1 MLFASILFYLCTC
14 KLQVN
19 IRDFLFLS
27 IMILVTG
34 ATGGLGHQ
42 TIDFLLT
49 TTPPSEIVAMVRDI
63 SKATDLIKRGV
74 DVRQA
79 DYLDYP
85 SLVEAFRGVDK
96 VLLVS
101 AVAFTDRVRQHQ
113 NVIDAAKETGV
124 KHIFYTSIQRSTDFV
139 MPQVTESDLATEAY
153 LKASGLV
160 YTILKNGYYF
170 EGLGYLIG
178 NQVPDAQILFP
189 AGEGKIAFVSR
200 TELAAAT
207 AALLTNEG
215 HENQEYTLSGSE
227 AYSFH
232 DIARELSTLA
242 GRDITYETTEVASY
256 VARQVAAGLPEVVA
270 SFLAQWGQA
279 AKHGM
284 LAGTHHTVEHLLGR
298 KPTSLRE
305 FLKTTYFPGT

>member
-1 MLFASILFYLCTC
+1 MQKASKYKPFYSF
-14 KLQVN
+14 N
-19 IRDFLFLS
+19 
-27 IMILVTG
+27 MILVTG

-49 TTPPSEIVAMVRDI
+49 TTPAAEIAALVRDA
-63 SKATDLIKRGV
+63 SKATDLVRQGV

-85 SLVEAFRGVDK
+85 SLVQAFQGVDK

-101 AVAFTDRVRQHQ
+101 AVAFTDRVRQHR
-113 NVIDAAKETGV
+113 NVIDAAKEAGV
-124 KHIFYTSIQRSTDFV
+124 KHLFYTSIQRSTNFV
-139 MPQVTESDLATEAY
+139 LQEVTESDLATEAY

-160 YTILKNGYYF
+160 YTILKNGFYF

-178 NQVPDAQILFP
+178 SEVPNTEIRFT
-189 AGEGKIAFVSR
+189 AGEGKIAFIKR

-207 AALLTNEG
+207 AALLTSEG
-215 HENQEYTLSGSE
+215 HDYQEYTLTGSE

-232 DIARELSTLA
+232 DIAQEFSALA
-242 GRDITYETTEVASY
+242 GRSITYQNIELEPY
-256 VARQVAAGLPEVVA
+256 VAQKVAAGFPEVVA
-270 SFLAQWGQA
+270 NFFAQWGGATQ
-279 AKHGM
+279 HGM
-284 LAGTHHTVEHLLGR
+284 LAGTDNTVELLLGR

-305 FLKTTYFPGT
+305 YLKTTYFPGT

>member
-1 MLFASILFYLCTC
+1 
-14 KLQVN
+14 
-19 IRDFLFLS
+19 
-27 IMILVTG
+27 MILVTG

-49 TTPPSEIVAMVRDI
+49 TTPAAEIAALVRDLN
-63 SKATDLIKRGV
+63 KATDLVKQGV

-79 DYLDYP
+79 DYVDYP
-85 SLVEAFRGVDK
+85 GLVQAFQGIEK

-113 NVIDAAKETGV
+113 NVIDAAKEAGV
-124 KHIFYTSIQRSTDFV
+124 KHLFYTSIQRSTNFV
-139 MPQVTESDLATEAY
+139 MPEVTESDLATEAY
-153 LKASGLV
+153 LKASGLT

-170 EGLGYLIG
+170 EGLSYLIG
-178 NQVPDAQILFP
+178 SEVPDTEIRFP
-189 AGEGKIAFVSR
+189 AGEGKIAFVKR

-207 AALLTNEG
+207 AALLTSEG

-227 AYSFH
+227 AYSFD

-242 GRDITYETTEVASY
+242 GRLIAYKSSEMAPY
-256 VARQVAAGLPEVVA
+256 IAQKVAAGFPEVVA
-270 SFLAQWGQA
+270 NFFAQWGA
-279 AKHGM
+279 ATQHGM
-284 LAGTHHTVEHLLGR
+284 LAGTHDTVERLLGR

-305 FLKTTYFPGT
+305 YLETTYFPGA